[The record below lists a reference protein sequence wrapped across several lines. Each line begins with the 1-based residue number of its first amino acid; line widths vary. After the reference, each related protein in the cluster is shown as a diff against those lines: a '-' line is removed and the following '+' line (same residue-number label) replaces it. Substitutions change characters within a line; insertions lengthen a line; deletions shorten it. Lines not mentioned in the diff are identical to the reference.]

1 MVGAILFTLLFMI
14 GGGFPIFT
22 LAWIGNRFVQSLGW
36 AGLVKITSRW
46 FSYSTYGSVMAI
58 LSLSST
64 LPLAAHTSNWKSVL
78 YNGELQLLATMYF
91 FLKLTR
97 YSLLFWLPIYLIES
111 QHATSRS
118 ALKLSS
124 LFELVGFVGAL
135 LAAYISDR
143 FLDGRRYPVGATM
156 LFLAAFVFL
165 LHPIISTAGTVAV
178 GISISVIGIL
188 IFGPDVLMASTAV
201 LEAVPPEQAG
211 RASGYVNG
219 VGSLGQMLSPLLITL
234 CTRWFGWNSIFN
246 LFVVCS
252 LIAATLLAKCWNNK
266 RTFAELPLSQGAIL
280 S

>member
-1 MVGAILFTLLFMI
+1 
-14 GGGFPIFT
+14 
-22 LAWIGNRFVQSLGW
+22 
-36 AGLVKITSRW
+36 
-46 FSYSTYGSVMAI
+46 
-58 LSLSST
+58 
-64 LPLAAHTSNWKSVL
+64 
-78 YNGELQLLATMYF
+78 
-91 FLKLTR
+91 
-97 YSLLFWLPIYLIES
+97 
-111 QHATSRS
+111 
-118 ALKLSS
+118 
-124 LFELVGFVGAL
+124 
-135 LAAYISDR
+135 
-143 FLDGRRYPVGATM
+143 M

-252 LIAATLLAKCWNNK
+252 LIAATLLAKRWNNK